1 MSEEAVTISI
11 GVIGVILSILFAVI
25 CYTAFVVY
33 TTWLVLMTMGWV
45 L

>member
-11 GVIGVILSILFAVI
+11 GVIGVIASILLTVL